1 MGPQIE
7 LLVKYN
13 KLFICGHK
21 VQRGLVFLFFGNH
34 IRFLPSYLADDFT
47 VFFFLSGFLAKK
59 KNRQPKLTSIPKFEK
74 ILTCLGKNHD
84 FLLHGFFFSCQI
96 PREKKNRKIFSFL
109 PIFSADRQFCM

>member
-47 VFFFLSGFLAKK
+47 VFFFSLGIFGKK
-59 KNRQPKLTSIPKFEK
+59 KKPSTKIDLNPKV
-74 ILTCLGKNHD
+74 
-84 FLLHGFFFSCQI
+84 
-96 PREKKNRKIFSFL
+96 
-109 PIFSADRQFCM
+109 